1 MSLSDSFYWHDYET
15 SGAEVSID
23 RPLQFAGIRTD
34 REFNVIGKPLVIYN
48 RPTPDFLPHPIAT
61 RITGISPYKALEH
74 GLAER
79 DFIGQIHH
87 ELSTPGTCGVGY
99 NSLRF
104 DDEVTRFA
112 LYRNFHDPYARER
125 DQGRS
130 RWDLIDATR
139 AIYALRPSGIVWPKR
154 DDGLTS
160 FRLEELT
167 AANGID
173 HGNAHDALS
182 DVEATIGLAALLNKA
197 QPALFDALY
206 ASRLKLHVADLL
218 NVDAMKPV
226 IYVSGVLGGAR
237 HNVTV
242 IVPLAVS
249 SSNKNDVI
257 CADLSRAPDFLR
269 EEPEAIKTRLFAR
282 KDDLPEGQERPPLI
296 TVRIN
301 RAPVILPMQWMTP
314 EVAERLGYHGDRLR
328 EHLQQLR
335 DHRAVNPHAFRD
347 FIQAIFTSREFAPR
361 TDVDAMLYDGFFDR
375 TDSQQF
381 PSVVKA
387 TAEAL
392 RDNSWVFKD
401 RRLPELLF
409 RYRARNYLDSL
420 LPEET
425 QQWRE
430 HCAAQQASGGP
441 FDREV
446 LLEGVSSEL
455 AQEGLSDRQR
465 SALNDLERYIK
476 ELAQSLSEQGNTELQ

>member
-1 MSLSDSFYWHDYET
+1 M
-15 SGAEVSID
+15 
-23 RPLQFAGIRTD
+23 
-34 REFNVIGKPLVIYN
+34 
-48 RPTPDFLPHPIAT
+48 
-61 RITGISPYKALEH
+61 
-74 GLAER
+74 
-79 DFIGQIHH
+79 
-87 ELSTPGTCGVGY
+87 
-99 NSLRF
+99 
-104 DDEVTRFA
+104 
-112 LYRNFHDPYARER
+112 
-125 DQGRS
+125 
-130 RWDLIDATR
+130 
-139 AIYALRPSGIVWPKR
+139 
-154 DDGLTS
+154 
-160 FRLEELT
+160 T

-237 HNVTV
+237 HNVAV
-242 IVPLAVS
+242 VVPLAVS

-269 EEPEAIKTRLFAR
+269 EEPEAIKARLFAR
-282 KDDLPEGQERPPLI
+282 KDDLLEGQERPPLI

-409 RYRARNYLDSL
+409 RYRARNYPDSL

-455 AQEGLSDRQR
+455 AEEGLSDRQR

-476 ELAQSLSEQGNTELQ
+476 ESALSLSEQGNTELQ